1 MTEDLLDETISLGA
15 ARVQLIA
22 LEDDLLKLTKRLE
35 DLLEIFFGD
44 TEVDVA
50 DIETVEG
57 GAVSTGCSTA
67 LGRTSSTVL
76 LGFSK
81 LGNDGDALKFLA
93 SQLQCKRYRL
103 FSFELNVADA
113 GRMLAC
119 MYEEWRSEY
128 SPLATAGNSILD
140 DLSFDNRADT
150 LEEAAQVTHLS
161 TLRDLLDE
169 DGALVA
175 VVLGD
180 LGLGRGVVA
189 TAVAAVITTV
199 AATVA
204 GPLAVPVVAAVARG
218 AGTRT
223 TSTAVEVASA
233 VAVTASTAST
243 AVARAAA
250 AGPIT
255 VFICVSTFARTG
267 AASVSSAVVSIAA
280 ATAISIGL
288 TMTVPTVSAP
298 ITTVTAV

>member
-1 MTEDLLDETISLGA
+1 M
-15 ARVQLIA
+15 
-22 LEDDLLKLTKRLE
+22 
-35 DLLEIFFGD
+35 
-44 TEVDVA
+44 DVA
-50 DIETVEG
+50 DVETVEG
-57 GAVSTGCSTA
+57 GAVGTGCSTA
-67 LGRTSSTVL
+67 LGWTSSTVL
-76 LGFSK
+76 LSFSK
-81 LGNDGDALKFLA
+81 LGNDGDALQFLA
-93 SQLQCKRYRL
+93 SQLQCKRDRL

-113 GRMLAC
+113 GLMLAC
-119 MYEEWRSEY
+119 IYEEWRSEY
-128 SPLATAGNSILD
+128 SPLATAGNTVLD

-161 TLRDLLDE
+161 ALGDLLDE

-180 LGLGRGVVA
+180 LWLGRGVVA

-204 GPLAVPVVAAVARG
+204 GPLTVPVVAAVARG

-223 TSTAVEVASA
+223 TATAVEVASA
-233 VAVTASTAST
+233 VTASTTST

-250 AGPIT
+250 AEPIT

-267 AASVSSAVVSIAA
+267 TASVSSAVVSIAA

-298 ITTVTAV
+298 ITAVTAV